1 MGYKSYDQ
9 APPPSIVKT
18 PQLRWAGEKIVLEQ
32 DLYDF
37 MHGGDN
43 SKGQYIATFHLEA
56 QSVGE
61 LSGAGGGMKYKET
74 SEGDIWVWV
83 DSEETI
89 PKAILETEV
98 QGEADIN
105 LKLYEAGGRSNPN
118 DVNTWRLIAEP
129 LVNYGFLVYFLA
141 FEDVTLTDVDLGA
154 IADITPEDT
163 LVRLPVHDD
172 VPVAVQVRGWFT
184 SDELPGTTRVAV
196 DVDGDGLYDMPAG
209 RYVMPDDWWGLAG
222 YDYDNR
228 SNWDLMDSAHEDD
241 IDSEDDTSMWW
252 WGEEGPFNTDVVT
265 TDPPGLAEKPTIGP
279 FNTLQIW
286 STDMMWEASATVP
299 TSDWWYSARNTV
311 VPDGVMNPW
320 DAPMPQAL
328 VDFEITGLENVND
341 ADLSDLHKMELVGY
355 GVNAVNGDLESPF
368 YLMEIPSHMNIP
380 ANDYAWASWDGDGP
394 YEMWHDLFVRD
405 IDDMESG
412 QGTSAANVN
421 DDDVEVYSDN
431 HGIAGVIADAIDEDG
446 SVTIVATA
454 EYPASLKRGKYPPV
468 KSDEITIEWG
478 IVEFDPDF
486 EGIPRNCA
494 EVEGCSVE
502 FTNMTTG
509 ATTPY
514 KYATWDFGDGTTPVQ
529 QTGAAAQAGQT
540 ITHQYAKAGVFDI
553 TLTMEDAEGVVA
565 YQIEFDYIVVGE
577 GGAGNSAT
585 WSFDDP
591 GCFPKSRLLPQT
603 PA

>member
-1 MGYKSYDQ
+1 
-9 APPPSIVKT
+9 
-18 PQLRWAGEKIVLEQ
+18 
-32 DLYDF
+32 
-37 MHGGDN
+37 
-43 SKGQYIATFHLEA
+43 
-56 QSVGE
+56 
-61 LSGAGGGMKYKET
+61 
-74 SEGDIWVWV
+74 
-83 DSEETI
+83 
-89 PKAILETEV
+89 
-98 QGEADIN
+98 
-105 LKLYEAGGRSNPN
+105 
-118 DVNTWRLIAEP
+118 
-129 LVNYGFLVYFLA
+129 
-141 FEDVTLTDVDLGA
+141 
-154 IADITPEDT
+154 
-163 LVRLPVHDD
+163 
-172 VPVAVQVRGWFT
+172 
-184 SDELPGTTRVAV
+184 
-196 DVDGDGLYDMPAG
+196 
-209 RYVMPDDWWGLAG
+209 
-222 YDYDNR
+222 
-228 SNWDLMDSAHEDD
+228 
-241 IDSEDDTSMWW
+241 
-252 WGEEGPFNTDVVT
+252 
-265 TDPPGLAEKPTIGP
+265 
-279 FNTLQIW
+279 
-286 STDMMWEASATVP
+286 
-299 TSDWWYSARNTV
+299 
-311 VPDGVMNPW
+311 MNPW

-341 ADLSDLHKMELVGY
+341 AALSDLHKMELVGY

-529 QTGAAAQAGQT
+529 QSGAQAQAGQT

-577 GGAGNSAT
+577 GGAGNTAT
-585 WSFDDP
+585 WSFDNP
-591 GCFPKSRLLPQT
+591 GCFPKHLPDNYFGSVPLGSLTNVPSEVQGVYYNNEGT
-603 PA
+603 WEFWAPGAPNTTLDTLVGGLFADYMTCVTTATSWDIPLP